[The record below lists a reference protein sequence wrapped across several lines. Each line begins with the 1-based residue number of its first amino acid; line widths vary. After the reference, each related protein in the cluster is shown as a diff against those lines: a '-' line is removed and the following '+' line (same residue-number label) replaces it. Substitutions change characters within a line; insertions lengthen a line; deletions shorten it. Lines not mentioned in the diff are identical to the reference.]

1 MKPTHLSA
9 SMPASPIPCH
19 PERSRRN
26 PAELN
31 LTSTPRPFST
41 TRPPL
46 RHAPPHSASIL
57 HPQRPTPHPSP
68 KPYRTHPARTPHSHE
83 ALLTTATPVSLNEAV
98 LNEAITGLTATPKTL
113 APWLFYDE
121 RGSQL
126 FEDITDLPEYYLTR
140 TERALFRTH
149 ADDILREFLTPGAP
163 STQAFRSPDTFT
175 IAELGAGSASKTG
188 LLLQAATRLQ
198 PEILYQP
205 IDVSASALEAAE
217 SLAATIP
224 GLHVHPQVANY
235 VTDPYTLSHVALD
248 PGAPSSGTASS
259 SPKLSSTDSANP
271 THDDPTTRTRVLAL
285 YIGSSIGNFSPEEAQ
300 SILRRLRS
308 HLQPGDALLLGADLA
323 PSAHKPVATVLSA
336 YDDAVGVTAAFNLN
350 VLARLNR
357 DLDADFNLDRFVHR
371 ARWNANESRIEMHLE
386 SLIPQTV
393 HIAGQRISFAQ
404 FETIHTENS
413 HKFTDEALH
422 HLLTRSGF
430 TPTRTFHDP
439 TRSFA
444 LTLAHTL

>member
-1 MKPTHLSA
+1 
-9 SMPASPIPCH
+9 
-19 PERSRRN
+19 
-26 PAELN
+26 
-31 LTSTPRPFST
+31 
-41 TRPPL
+41 
-46 RHAPPHSASIL
+46 
-57 HPQRPTPHPSP
+57 
-68 KPYRTHPARTPHSHE
+68 
-83 ALLTTATPVSLNEAV
+83 LTTATPVSLNEAV
-98 LNEAITGLTATPKTL
+98 LNEALSGLTATPKTL

-126 FEDITDLPEYYLTR
+126 FEDITELPEYYLTR
-140 TERALFRTH
+140 TERALFAYH
-149 ADDILREFLTPGAP
+149 SDDILREFLTPGAP
-163 STQAFRSPDTFT
+163 ATPAFRSPTLFT

-217 SLAATIP
+217 NLAATIP
-224 GLHVHPQVANY
+224 GLHVQPQVANY
-235 VTDPYTLSHVALD
+235 VTEPYTLSHL
-248 PGAPSSGTASS
+248 GGPSSATASS
-259 SPKLSSTDSANP
+259 SSKVGSTHPADP
-271 THDDPTTRTRVLAL
+271 TNDPTTRARILAL
-285 YIGSSIGNFSPEEAQ
+285 YIGSSIGNFSPDEAQ

-336 YDDAVGVTAAFNLN
+336 YDDAAGVTAAFNLN

-357 DLDADFNLDRFVHR
+357 DLDADFNLDAFAHR
-371 ARWNANESRIEMHLE
+371 ARWNANQSRIEMHLE

-393 HIAGQRISFAQ
+393 HIAGHRIAFAQ

-413 HKFTDEALH
+413 HKFSDEALH

>member
-1 MKPTHLSA
+1 M
-9 SMPASPIPCH
+9 
-19 PERSRRN
+19 
-26 PAELN
+26 
-31 LTSTPRPFST
+31 
-41 TRPPL
+41 
-46 RHAPPHSASIL
+46 
-57 HPQRPTPHPSP
+57 
-68 KPYRTHPARTPHSHE
+68 
-83 ALLTTATPVSLNEAV
+83 TTATPVSLNEAV
-98 LNEAITGLTATPKTL
+98 LNEALSGLTSTPKTL
-113 APWLFYDE
+113 SPWLFYDE

-126 FEDITDLPEYYLTR
+126 FEAITDLPEYYLTR
-140 TERALFRTH
+140 TERALFAAH
-149 ADDILREFLTPGAP
+149 ADDILQEFLTPGAP
-163 STQAFRSPDTFT
+163 SSRAFSSRDPFT

-371 ARWNANESRIEMHLE
+371 ARWNANDSRIEMHLE

-413 HKFTDEALH
+413 YKFTDEALH